1 VSKGRNKQLPFDS
14 TQPWRTRARF
24 RVPGTNRGRVEI
36 TSSPP
41 RARRGQRWG
50 VERWDVIVGDPP
62 LRKRKIPHPDPLP
75 FLQRERQNTH
85 TPRQM
90 PAKDWCKR
98 FPSAEQ
104 F

>member
-50 VERWDVIVGDPP
+50 VERWDV
-62 LRKRKIPHPDPLP
+62 
-75 FLQRERQNTH
+75 
-85 TPRQM
+85 
-90 PAKDWCKR
+90 
-98 FPSAEQ
+98 
-104 F
+104 